1 MTNNSRKR
9 LIWEEIMRDPDI
21 YRVCEAGS
29 SSNSYVFFS
38 GEDVAVIDPSSEDMI
53 GSICRLAHIRK
64 VDSGRIRIYL
74 TQPGRK
80 ELCTDSGPAFKEMK
94 IYCCGRP
101 YRTISEEAD
110 EPDRKMQGRPEAEED
125 AYDKEAFPWKQV
137 RDGDLFRIGSRT
149 LRIIGLEACR
159 KGLTGLWFP
168 EKKLLFAGEAVG
180 ADEVP
185 GVYSWDPQVD
195 TLGLQIEVLR
205 RVKRLCPQMILPARG
220 RCIGVDQQGEKGA
233 EECLKVLDAMLVGY
247 CLRILEVYQ
256 KVPARGGIR
265 SEEMFQEDESAGI
278 ADTESGLKYL
288 LYRRY
293 IRQTETSDGFVY
305 ERSSRRL
312 TDWNLQEKDE

>member
-38 GEDVAVIDPSSEDMI
+38 GEDVVVIDPSSVDMI
-53 GSICRLAHIRK
+53 GSICRLAHITEM
-64 VDSGRIRIYL
+64 DSGRIRIYL
-74 TQPGRK
+74 TQPCRK

-149 LRIIGLEACR
+149 LRIIGLEA
-159 KGLTGLWFP
+159 
-168 EKKLLFAGEAVG
+168 
-180 ADEVP
+180 
-185 GVYSWDPQVD
+185 
-195 TLGLQIEVLR
+195 
-205 RVKRLCPQMILPARG
+205 
-220 RCIGVDQQGEKGA
+220 
-233 EECLKVLDAMLVGY
+233 
-247 CLRILEVYQ
+247 
-256 KVPARGGIR
+256 
-265 SEEMFQEDESAGI
+265 
-278 ADTESGLKYL
+278 
-288 LYRRY
+288 
-293 IRQTETSDGFVY
+293 
-305 ERSSRRL
+305 
-312 TDWNLQEKDE
+312 